1 MALGLFN
8 LGAGLFQPKKVASS
22 AVVKRNPQKDAIVKK
37 ESSLVS
43 KTKTISKEKLL
54 NIKPPEQPKQS
65 TQSSGVSSIDSVLDK
80 IDNTLFNL
88 INVAGKSVKL
98 QQNKLKKD
106 KVKEEKE
113 KKKKREDMLEN
124 TQKAIAALGS
134 KVPQPVK
141 SIWDRL
147 KTFFGSVLIGSL
159 VLFILK
165 NWSAI
170 VKTIQNMV
178 EKIKELLVKLEPIL
192 IPVWNFAKW
201 MVVKSVELTAGLV
214 GVEDAD
220 KNTILKNLGE
230 ITKKG
235 MELFGVFKGVQKF
248 VNDIRGG
255 KEPAAAQEIPALT
268 GKDDPRI
275 KRGKE
280 LKNQGAGAGIV
291 EKMFPKS
298 EQEDAQNGS
307 DAVNRLFGHEVD
319 GDQSS
324 LGGGLGVKDGDLI
337 AMADTS
343 QQPISPQ
350 AVYNYLRSKG
360 VSDTHAEGMIA
371 NIAAESSFRPWVM
384 GDNGTSGGLFQH
396 HASRFAAMKAFVGKD
411 WRTNWKGQI
420 DYALS
425 EDDTGRYLGIK
436 FKTSADASRWFT
448 LNWERPADAKTKAED
463 RIKKHLRNFELDTH
477 LPYEMNRGPT
487 NVFVSKNVSSPV
499 VQGGSG
505 TSVLPI
511 PLLNSGVETAQ
522 SLAQYELT
530 TV

>member
-1 MALGLFN
+1 MALGLLTGALNF
-8 LGAGLFQPKKVASS
+8 GAGLLKAKKKPVNTTKLMARTDKPDKSQ
-22 AVVKRNPQKDAIVKK
+22 NPDISFNTVT
-37 ESSLVS
+37 L
-43 KTKTISKEKLL
+43 TKTVSKEKFL
-54 NIKPPEQPKQS
+54 NIKPPEPPKQL

-88 INVAGKSVKL
+88 INVVGDSVKL

-106 KVKEEKE
+106 EVKEEKE
-113 KKKKREDMLEN
+113 KKKRREGMLEN
-124 TQKAIAALGS
+124 TQKSIAALGA

-141 SIWDRL
+141 SIWDKL
-147 KTFFGSVLIGSL
+147 KNFFGNVLIGSL

-165 NWSAI
+165 NWAAI
-170 VKTIQNMV
+170 VKTMQNV
-178 EKIKELLVKLEPIL
+178 VDKIKELFVKLEPIL
-192 IPVWNFAKW
+192 TPIWNFTKW
-201 MVVKSVELTAGLV
+201 MVVKSVELVAGLV
-214 GVEDAD
+214 GIEDAD
-220 KNTILKNLGE
+220 KNTLLKNIGE
-230 ITKKG
+230 ITKQSLKVFG
-235 MELFGVFKGVQKF
+235 LFQGVDKF
-248 VNDIRGG
+248 AKDLKGG
-255 KEPAAAQEIPALT
+255 KDITQTSQPTTESSQV
-268 GKDDPRI
+268 
-275 KRGKE
+275 
-280 LKNQGAGAGIV
+280 GAGGEVA

-298 EQEDAQNGS
+298 EQSEAQKGS
-307 DAVNRLFGHEVD
+307 DAVNKLFGHEVD

-360 VSDTHAEGMIA
+360 VSDTHAEGMVA

-505 TSVLPI
+505 TSIVPI
-511 PLLNSGVETAQ
+511 PLLNSGVEMTQ
-522 SLAQYELT
+522 NLAEYELT
-530 TV
+530 MV

>member
-1 MALGLFN
+1 MALGLLTGALNF
-8 LGAGLFQPKKVASS
+8 GAGLLKGKKKSGKKVAS
-22 AVVKRNPQKDAIVKK
+22 AMVKRKPDKSQNPNISFDTVTQ
-37 ESSLVS
+37 
-43 KTKTISKEKLL
+43 TKTVSKEKLL

-88 INVAGKSVKL
+88 INVAGDSAKL
-98 QQNKLKKD
+98 QQNK
-106 KVKEEKE
+106 VKRDRIKTGRQ
-113 KKKKREDMLEN
+113 KKKRRESILEN
-124 TQKAIAALGS
+124 TQKAIASLGA
-134 KVPQPVK
+134 KVPKPVK
-141 SIWDRL
+141 SIWDKL

-165 NWSAI
+165 NWEAI
-170 VKTIQNMV
+170 VKTIQNVV
-178 EKIKELLVKLEPIL
+178 EKIKEVLVKLEPIL
-192 IPVWNFAKW
+192 TPIWNFVKW
-201 MVVKSVELTAGLV
+201 MVVKSVELVAGLV
-214 GVEDAD
+214 GIEDAD
-220 KNTILKNLGE
+220 KNTLLKNIGE
-230 ITKKG
+230 ITKQSLKVFG
-235 MELFGVFKGVQKF
+235 LFQGVDKF
-248 VNDIRGG
+248 AKDLKGG
-255 KEPAAAQEIPALT
+255 KDITQTSQPTTESSQV
-268 GKDDPRI
+268 
-275 KRGKE
+275 
-280 LKNQGAGAGIV
+280 GAGGEVA

-298 EQEDAQNGS
+298 EQSAAEAGS
-307 DAVNRLFGHEVD
+307 DAVNRFFGHDVD

-360 VSDTHAEGMIA
+360 VSDTHAEGMVA

-505 TSVLPI
+505 TSIVPI
-511 PLLNSGVETAQ
+511 PLLNSGVEMTQ
-522 SLAQYELT
+522 NLAEYELT
-530 TV
+530 MV

>member
-298 EQEDAQNGS
+298 EQSEAQKGS
-307 DAVNRLFGHEVD
+307 DAVNKFFGHEVD

-324 LGGGLGVKDGDLI
+324 LGGGEALKKKNDEGKKKVLKITGITAKGYLVGTGDDQREIIPKGERRKEHHAKLW
-337 AMADTS
+337 ARHSGGTETRDASGQLKS
-343 QQPISPQ
+343 QQILEYAGKKYHPDHPQ
-350 AVYNYLRSKG
+350 YEMVKEAI
-360 VSDTHAEGMIA
+360 T
-371 NIAAESSFRPWVM
+371 
-384 GDNGTSGGLFQH
+384 
-396 HASRFAAMKAFVGKD
+396 AAMSGDKKTYADLD
-411 WRTNWKGQI
+411 WKLMTTPNKQ
-420 DYALS
+420 DLS
-425 EDDTGRYLGIK
+425 TG
-436 FKTSADASRWFT
+436 
-448 LNWERPADAKTKAED
+448 LNTQ
-463 RIKKHLRNFELDTH
+463 
-477 LPYEMNRGPT
+477 LPYEESQGTT
-487 NVFVSKNVSSPV
+487 NIFITKKVGTSAPV
-499 VQGGSG
+499 NGGSG
-505 TSVLPI
+505 STLLPI
-511 PLLNSGVETAQ
+511 PMLNSGVEMTQ
-522 SLAQYELT
+522 NLAQYELT